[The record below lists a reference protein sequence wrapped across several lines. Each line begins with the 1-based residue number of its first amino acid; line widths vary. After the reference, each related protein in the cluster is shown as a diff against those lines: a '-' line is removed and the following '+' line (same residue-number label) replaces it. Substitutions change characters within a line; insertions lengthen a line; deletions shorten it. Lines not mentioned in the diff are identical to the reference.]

1 MDRSLRRIEQVRALS
16 DEDQRLPHLLEL
28 IGQPAAPTAEEKEQA
43 RGARRVGRTFR
54 LGRLLLVTRLL
65 APSRPW
71 WDDPHC
77 PSQSQLAR
85 LADPQA
91 ANAALSTGD
100 PQDLRAALGDLTG
113 TICTRLSAPC
123 LTRFG

>member
-1 MDRSLRRIEQVRALS
+1 VRALS

-43 RGARRVGRTFR
+43 REHGELEGRSG

-65 APSRPW
+65 APSPTVVRTILTARPNRSLR
-71 WDDPHC
+71 DSLILRQPTRR
-77 PSQSQLAR
+77 SVQVTR
-85 LADPQA
+85 
-91 ANAALSTGD
+91 
-100 PQDLRAALGDLTG
+100 QDCEPRWATLPG